1 MTCPQAHPEH
11 EQENDARRAESR
23 LRRSPQRQAENF
35 PGRRRQQERR
45 ITLDSGVGIDALDVL
60 GLGAALTGHVKDAN
74 FDSPGSVF
82 VNSWQDW
89 FDSIWE
95 WLAS

>member
-1 MTCPQAHPEH
+1 M
-11 EQENDARRAESR
+11 
-23 LRRSPQRQAENF
+23 
-35 PGRRRQQERR
+35 
-45 ITLDSGVGIDALDVL
+45 GIDALDVL